1 MFQATNTNSRPAVLP
16 NAPRRN
22 HASDH
27 KDELSTCGFTEC
39 STPKSCLEPQD
50 RTLDLRCYRT
60 PHAKTVFRT
69 THEFPI
75 CGSTE
80 RSTQNPCFG
89 FQTRTL
95 DLFFY
100 RTLHAKTVFRT
111 TNTNSRFR
119 FYRTLHAKTVFW
131 VTNTNSRPAFLPNAP
146 RENRGSRPRARF
158 LDFAW
163 QPIF

>member
-60 PHAKTVFRT
+60 PHAKTM
-69 THEFPI
+69 
-75 CGSTE
+75 
-80 RSTQNPCFG
+80 
-89 FQTRTL
+89 L
-95 DLFFY
+95 
-100 RTLHAKTVFRT
+100 RT
-111 TNTNSRFR
+111 TNTNSRF
-119 FYRTLHAKTVFW
+119 AV
-131 VTNTNSRPAFLPNAP
+131 LPNALRKTRVLGFKHELSTCIFTERSTRKP
-146 RENRGSRPRARF
+146 WFSTSSSISRLCLAADF
-158 LDFAW
+158 LIRSTRKPNFDLASPFGYLK
-163 QPIF
+163 F